1 MVRNRR
7 YTPIQQLQFL
17 RATYKSY
24 RWSIRPSGFTW
35 WLKTSPTAISDDY
48 LLKVV
53 YDQGKQPEVFVVHPK
68 PLKMA
73 KGAKKLPH
81 TFKTKSQRLC
91 LYMVKYHEWNDSM
104 RISETVIHW
113 AIEWLYYYEHW
124 VFTGKWLGGGHGS
137 WDVTPIET

>member
-24 RWSIRPSGFTW
+24 RWSVRPSGFTW
-35 WLKTSPTAISDDY
+35 WFKTSPTAISDDY

-73 KGAKKLPH
+73 EGAKN
-81 TFKTKSQRLC
+81 C
-91 LYMVKYHEWNDSM
+91 L
-104 RISETVIHW
+104 IHLTLSHN
-113 AIEWLYYYEHW
+113 AY
-124 VFTGKWLGGGHGS
+124 VFTWQNIMSGMILCES
-137 WDVTPIET
+137 LRL

>member
-35 WLKTSPTAISDDY
+35 WFKTSPTAISDDY

-53 YDQGKQPEVFVVHPK
+53 YAKESN
-68 PLKMA
+68 LKF
-73 KGAKKLPH
+73 LSFIQNH
-81 TFKTKSQRLC
+81 
-91 LYMVKYHEWNDSM
+91 
-104 RISETVIHW
+104 
-113 AIEWLYYYEHW
+113 
-124 VFTGKWLGGGHGS
+124 
-137 WDVTPIET
+137 

>member
-35 WLKTSPTAISDDY
+35 WFKTSPTAISDDY

-73 KGAKKLPH
+73 KAEDH
-81 TFKTKSQRLC
+81 TSEIQSLI
-91 LYMVKYHEWNDSM
+91 
-104 RISETVIHW
+104 RISYD
-113 AIEWLYYYEHW
+113 L
-124 VFTGKWLGGGHGS
+124 FF
-137 WDVTPIET
+137 